1 MPDLERYDILCYR
14 KWRGRE
20 ASDLDHGPS
29 RSSYRRGGTKIH
41 RRIVSEPRLLTQQE
55 RDSQCQSEMVRP
67 GTAPSMASK
76 RDGYRRI

>member
-1 MPDLERYDILCYR
+1 MPDLERYDILVI
-14 KWRGRE
+14 GSGE
-20 ASDLDHGPS
+20 AGKHLTWTHGPS